1 MGRIWFALGMLLLG
15 MGWAQGVED
24 SLEALRKASP
34 EEAIQ
39 LAKRWREEGRG
50 VMSFLT
56 PQFIQF
62 EEFSTRAKVRVELP
76 KDRMVVAVAPYR
88 SFTHPCATHYFSSC
102 TGEMKNLPFQVRV
115 LDDKREVVFE
125 GVVRTGADGFF
136 ELWLPRNKR
145 FSLEIRHGSW
155 EARGRVAT
163 FEDSPTCLT
172 TFRLQ

>member
-1 MGRIWFALGMLLLG
+1 MGRIWFALGMFLLG

-50 VMSFLT
+50 VMSFMD
-56 PQFIQF
+56 PRFIQF
-62 EEFSTRAKVRVELP
+62 GFPTGAKAQVELP
-76 KDRMVVAVAPYR
+76 KDRMAVAVAPYR
-88 SFTHPCATHYFSSC
+88 NLTHPCATHFFSGC

-145 FSLEIRHGSW
+145 FSLEILYGSL

-163 FEDSPTCLT
+163 FENSPTCLT
-172 TFRLQ
+172 TFRLR

>member
-1 MGRIWFALGMLLLG
+1 MGRIWLALGMFFLG
-15 MGWAQGVED
+15 IGWAQGAENG
-24 SLEALRKASP
+24 LEALRRASP

-50 VMSFLT
+50 MVSFLT
-56 PQFIQF
+56 PRFIQF
-62 EEFSTRAKVRVELP
+62 EFPTGAKARVELP

-102 TGEMKNLPFQVRV
+102 TGEMKDLPFHVQV
-115 LDDKREVVFE
+115 LDGKGKVVFE
-125 GVVRTGADGFF
+125 GVVRTGMDGFL
-136 ELWLPRNKR
+136 ELWLPRNQR

-155 EARGRVAT
+155 VAQGRVAT

-172 TFRLQ
+172 GFRLQ